1 MGLARR
7 CGMTCVLT
15 SRLRAGRPNSI
26 ASLALNTAR
35 PHILATI
42 TPFSV
47 NELTE
52 LG

>member
-1 MGLARR
+1 MLLS
-7 CGMTCVLT
+7 CVLT

-26 ASLALNTAR
+26 VSLALNTAR
-35 PHILATI
+35 PHILDTM